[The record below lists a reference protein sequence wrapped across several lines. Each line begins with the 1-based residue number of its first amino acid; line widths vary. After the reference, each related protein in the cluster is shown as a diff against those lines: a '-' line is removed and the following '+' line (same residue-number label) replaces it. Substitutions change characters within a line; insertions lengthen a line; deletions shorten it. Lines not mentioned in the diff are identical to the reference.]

1 LDPVP
6 IAPPVTTLPP
16 NTQFWRPRNQISE
29 ESRLSRRLPA
39 SQRNNIPVINK
50 SVEDLIGPRRGLIF
64 PQGAVEPHRGDSISQ
79 HTANRGAALHQ
90 DQQRT
95 DNHRV
100 AALHRDHQ
108 RTDNQRGAALHQD
121 QQRTDN
127 HRFSDNRQFDEV
139 FSEGISEVRGGG
151 TRFTIPPSRPHV
163 RQPVR
168 EQSVVVRNGPQFIPE
183 SSESPVRAV
192 HVPSTSFRR
201 RHPTSAPFRF
211 NNHHQQQETQETQF
225 SQLISSNTESHIPI
239 DELPIQKQFSQR
251 GPLFVQSENTTPL
264 RRFRGLLNTNL
275 RRPVRMAYPTYYAE
289 YRLI

>member
-1 LDPVP
+1 MG
-6 IAPPVTTLPP
+6 
-16 NTQFWRPRNQISE
+16 
-29 ESRLSRRLPA
+29 
-39 SQRNNIPVINK
+39 NK

-95 DNHRV
+95 DNHR
-100 AALHRDHQ
+100 
-108 RTDNQRGAALHQD
+108 
-121 QQRTDN
+121 
-127 HRFSDNRQFDEV
+127 FSDNRQFDEV
-139 FSEGISEVRGGG
+139 FSEGISEVSGGG

-251 GPLFVQSENTTPL
+251 GPLFVQSEN
-264 RRFRGLLNTNL
+264 
-275 RRPVRMAYPTYYAE
+275 
-289 YRLI
+289 